1 MQDFAFRNAVDID
14 SGRDFD
20 HHMTGLIRWMDQ
32 VIGNT
37 GASAPAVEADA
48 ATSAIPAAVSTESAS
63 EAASEEP
70 RDLEIENLMRELA
83 AAQQIM
89 AELTRERDELRSKLQ
104 SHDRERPPE
113 PRFSTGPSTE
123 ERLVAPAVNKPQ
135 PWSSSREAVARLTA
149 GHNALNRSDYPE
161 AMRQYL
167 NAAEAGHPVAQYQ
180 IGVLYE
186 RGQGTARDLNAA
198 RAWYVRAAAQGH
210 EDAKRQ
216 LERIGLGLLR
226 Y

>member
-1 MQDFAFRNAVDID
+1 
-14 SGRDFD
+14 
-20 HHMTGLIRWMDQ
+20 
-32 VIGNT
+32 
-37 GASAPAVEADA
+37 
-48 ATSAIPAAVSTESAS
+48 
-63 EAASEEP
+63 
-70 RDLEIENLMRELA
+70 
-83 AAQQIM
+83 
-89 AELTRERDELRSKLQ
+89 
-104 SHDRERPPE
+104 
-113 PRFSTGPSTE
+113 
-123 ERLVAPAVNKPQ
+123 
-135 PWSSSREAVARLTA
+135 
-149 GHNALNRSDYPE
+149 
-161 AMRQYL
+161 MRQYL